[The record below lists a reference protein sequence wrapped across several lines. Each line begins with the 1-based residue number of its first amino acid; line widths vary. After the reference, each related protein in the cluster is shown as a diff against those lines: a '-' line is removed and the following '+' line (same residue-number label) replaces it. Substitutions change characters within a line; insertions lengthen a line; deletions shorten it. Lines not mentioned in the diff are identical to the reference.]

1 MSTYN
6 EDLEYAKK
14 ILKLLQ
20 ETNSNGFKD
29 ITNLMVTNY
38 GDEKYLVKHDTLT
51 EDVLSLSKEDL
62 NDTSRSSD
70 NSVCSTD
77 SITVE
82 YGDSSICI
90 TENHFDSYIEI
101 EYPIEYTEEIHFQYS
116 TIYNENQNRLILL
129 CWYLNL
135 EQNRLPGISMVDLY
149 CDAVNDVLLELGY

>member
-1 MSTYN
+1 MTYR

-29 ITNLMVTNY
+29 ITNLMVTDNK
-38 GDEKYLVKHDTLT
+38 DEKYLVKLDTRN
-51 EDVLSLSKEDL
+51 EDVLSLSKKDSK
-62 NDTSRSSD
+62 DTSRSSD
-70 NSVCSTD
+70 NSVCCTD
-77 SITVE
+77 SIIVE

-90 TENHFDSYIEI
+90 TENDFESYIEI
-101 EYPIEYTEEIHFQYS
+101 DYPIEYTEEIHFQNS

-135 EQNRLPGISMVDLY
+135 EQNRLPGIIMFDLY
-149 CDAVNDVLLELGY
+149 CDAVNNLLLELGY